1 MRLIDQMMEECRIL
15 NRIRTDD
22 EYGGY
27 SEQWTAGA
35 TFQAAIIKNSTT
47 DAQIAE
53 KQGITEIFTVVVPKG
68 FELDFH
74 DVFRRESDGYVF
86 RVTSNIS
93 DSETPTR
100 ASFQIGQV
108 TAERWVLPT

>member
-27 SEQWTAGA
+27 SEEWTAGA

-53 KQGITEIFTVVVPKG
+53 KQGIAEIFTVVVQKG

-74 DVFRRESDGYVF
+74 DVFRRTSDNQVF
-86 RVTSNIS
+86 RVTSNVK
-93 DSETPTR
+93 DSEAPA
-100 ASFQIGQV
+100 ASTVPIAKV
-108 TAERWVLPT
+108 TAEKWVLPA